1 MTSAYYAHVILTQ
14 KSSYAE
20 VILRRSH
27 LTDFLDASLIESNT
41 DLRKYT
47 LENFD
52 RSYDFPRHNQK
63 NQMFRESFRI
73 RFAPRSFRD
82 GFSCSASIT
91 SKMEFLRLIYVNCL
105 TGYYPVDNL
114 LKKNYILYI
123 YRFYNSSSVRKIQ
136 KRATCNKETGI
147 ILFCEFIVF
156 YTVDYRDADCQLATA
171 WNYPSAEVSG
181 FGSD

>member
-1 MTSAYYAHVILTQ
+1 MFITNCQEI
-14 KSSYAE
+14 
-20 VILRRSH
+20 
-27 LTDFLDASLIESNT
+27 LDASSIETNT

-47 LENFD
+47 LGNFD

-63 NQMFRESFRI
+63 IQMFKESFRI

-82 GFSCSASIT
+82 GFSFSASIT

-105 TGYYPVDNL
+105 TGYYLVDNL
-114 LKKNYILYI
+114 LKNSYI

-147 ILFCEFIVF
+147 ILFREFIVF

-171 WNYPSAEVSG
+171 WKYPSAEVSG